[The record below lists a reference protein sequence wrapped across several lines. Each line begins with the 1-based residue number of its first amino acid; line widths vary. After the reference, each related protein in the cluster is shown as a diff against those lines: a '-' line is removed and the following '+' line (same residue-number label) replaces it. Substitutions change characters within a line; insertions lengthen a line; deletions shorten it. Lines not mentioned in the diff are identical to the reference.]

1 MAQPAGEEDG
11 AAARDAWRRLC
22 RVARTRISPALFR
35 ACFAGT
41 YGIMLRDDVLTVAAP
56 NATVCEQ
63 LNRRFATL
71 LADLSPRVLR
81 HAITLCFILHV
92 ALPVTANKSKATNAN
107 GDSNGKHIASNTSK
121 DANSYRRQQRQH
133 VTALPSPLSDVSN
146 VLTLSAPAVTPM
158 PLLKPH
164 YTFAEF
170 IVGDSNRF
178 AYAAAQSV
186 ADEPGQNYNPLFIYG
201 GVGLGKT
208 HLLMAIGHAVV
219 AKGLRVGYVTSETF
233 TNEIVDAIQQNT
245 QEQFRARYR
254 EMDVLLVDDIQ
265 FIGGKERTEEEFFH
279 TFNALH
285 NANKQIVVTS
295 DRPPRAIP
303 TLHDRL
309 RSRFEWGLLADIAL
323 PDFADRLA
331 IAQAKVAA
339 LDVTI
344 PRAALEYLA
353 RPEGVSVRV
362 LEGALN
368 HVTAAARLNGGKVTM
383 SLVAATLREC
393 FGEHGRLELSPA
405 AVLDIVTNHYRV
417 PTDDLIGKG
426 RSRNLAWPRQ
436 VTMYLLREETA
447 ASLAQIGA
455 ALGGRD
461 HTTIMHGCEH
471 VADSIRRDES
481 VHREIETLRNALRV
495 M

>member
-1 MAQPAGEEDG
+1 MESMAQLTYDG
-11 AAARDAWRRLC
+11 NVIAQDAWRRLS
-22 RVARTRISPALFR
+22 RAARPHVSPALFR

-41 YGIMLRDDVLTVAAP
+41 AGVAMSAENVLTVVAP
-56 NATVCEQ
+56 NATVCDQ
-63 LNRRFATL
+63 LNRRFGVL
-71 LADLSPRVLR
+71 LAGLSPRVLQQE
-81 HAITLCFILHV
+81 V
-92 ALPVTANKSKATNAN
+92 ALHFTT
-107 GDSNGKHIASNTSK
+107 HIATEQATSPRCEPDRK
-121 DANSYRRQQRQH
+121 PTPTDQPTTMLAPT
-133 VTALPSPLSDVSN
+133 VALAV
-146 VLTLSAPAVTPM
+146 PATTPITFRT
-158 PLLKPH
+158 PVPPPALKPH

-186 ADEPGQNYNPLFIYG
+186 AEAPGQMYNPLFIYG

-208 HLLMAIGHAVV
+208 HLLMAIGHAIL
-219 AKGLRVGYVTSETF
+219 AKGQRVGYVTSETF
-233 TNEIVDAIQQNT
+233 TNEIIEAIQQNT

-309 RSRFEWGLLADIAL
+309 RSRFEWGLLADVTL
-323 PDFADRLA
+323 PDFDDRLT
-331 IAQAKVAA
+331 IMRAKAA
-339 LDVTI
+339 LMDIAI
-344 PRAALEYLA
+344 PPAALEYLA

-368 HVTAAARLNGGKVTM
+368 HVSAAGRLNGGKVTM

-393 FGEHGRLELSPA
+393 FGEHGHLELSPGV
-405 AVLDIVTNHYRV
+405 VLDIVANHYGV
-417 PTDDLIGKG
+417 AASDLIGKG

-436 VTMYLLREETA
+436 VTMYLLREETD

-461 HTTIMHGCEH
+461 HTTIMHGYEH
-471 VADSIRRDES
+471 VAEAQRHDEAL
-481 VHREIETLRNALRV
+481 HREIEQLRNALRV
-495 M
+495 I